1 VTQLVVGIDGG
12 QSSTVAVIGDE
23 DGRILGRGA
32 SGPSDEIGEGPQS
45 SRLHDALRD
54 ALANALRN
62 AKLPEGQRFD
72 AIVAGVSGYNGRVF
86 GQPPHLPSERFIL
99 MHDAP
104 IAHAG
109 ALAGRPGVVVIA
121 GTGSVVYT
129 RDRGGAGLTLGGW
142 GFLFGDEG
150 SAFRIASDA
159 LAAMM
164 RAEDEGDES
173 VANEMRAACEFF
185 GMPTLR
191 AIGRAFYHDELSR
204 DRIAAFAPEA
214 LRFERFRSI
223 ADNGADRLAT
233 LTARAARTCGVA
245 RVALSGG
252 VFENADFRARV
263 RDGILATLGDAEIVD
278 ARYEPALGALLLAYR
293 ELGTDRVELRA

>member
-1 VTQLVVGIDGG
+1 MTQFVAGIDGG

-54 ALANALRN
+54 ALANARRN
-62 AKLPEGQRFD
+62 AKLPEGQHFD

-86 GQPPHLPSERFIL
+86 GQPPHLPSERFVL

-109 ALAGRPGVVVIA
+109 ALAGGPGVVVIA

-164 RAEDEGDES
+164 RAEDEGDAS
-173 VANEMRAACEFF
+173 IANEMRAACEFF

-233 LTARAARTCGVA
+233 LAARAARACGVA

-293 ELGTDRVELRA
+293 ELGTDRVELLA

>member
-1 VTQLVVGIDGG
+1 MTHLVAGIDGG

-23 DGRILGRGA
+23 DGRVLGRSA
-32 SGPSDEIGEGPQS
+32 SGPSDEIGAGPES
-45 SRLHDALRD
+45 MRLHDALRD
-54 ALANALRN
+54 ALANAVRD
-62 AKLPEGQRFD
+62 ARLPQAQRFD
-72 AIVAGVSGYNGRVF
+72 AIVAGVSGYNGRVY
-86 GQPPHLPSERFIL
+86 GQTPHLPSERFVL

-129 RDRGGAGLTLGGW
+129 REPDGASRTLGGW

-159 LAAMM
+159 LATLM
-164 RAEDEGDES
+164 RAEDDDDAALAAETR
-173 VANEMRAACEFF
+173 VACEFF
-185 GMPTLR
+185 GLPALR

-214 LRFERFRSI
+214 LRFVRFRSI
-223 ADNGADRLAT
+223 ADAGAQRLAS
-233 LTARAARTCGVA
+233 LAARAARACGVA

-252 VFENADFRARV
+252 VFENARFRARV

-293 ELGTDRVELRA
+293 ELGIEPAELRA